1 MRHDNIVI
9 IELLMEMVAWP
20 LLAIEI
26 LEIMSEI
33 EKMTE
38 RHIIMDYLFVGQD

>member
-1 MRHDNIVI
+1 M
-9 IELLMEMVAWP
+9 LAQP

-33 EKMTE
+33 EQREQEAIRENDRKT
-38 RHIIMDYLFVGQD
+38 HHGMDYLFVAGQD